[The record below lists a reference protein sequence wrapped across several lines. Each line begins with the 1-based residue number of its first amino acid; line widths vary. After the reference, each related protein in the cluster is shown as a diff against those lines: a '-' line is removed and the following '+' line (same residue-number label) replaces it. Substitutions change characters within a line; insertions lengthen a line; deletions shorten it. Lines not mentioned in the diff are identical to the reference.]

1 MVVAVVNM
9 LIKMMA
15 PKMEEQVQILVVDLV
30 VVVEEVPLEVELLV
44 QAVLMDMMVELEQ
57 IAPLNVEA
65 VAVELVVLDRMV
77 VLVELMVTV
86 DQHSQIQ

>member
-1 MVVAVVNM
+1 M
-9 LIKMMA
+9 L
-15 PKMEEQVQILVVDLV
+15 E
-30 VVVEEVPLEVELLV
+30 EEVPLEVELLV